1 MNLQE
6 IHVVEDDDGHAYL
19 IEKNLR
25 AGCVANRVRRFAS
38 GDEFLDHLFEQEGDL
53 PLLVLLDL
61 NMPGTSRYGVLQRL
75 RATARTSNL
84 PVLVLT
90 TTEEPAEIQ
99 RCYDLG
105 CSLYLTKPVQREAFI
120 EALQALGFVL
130 QIVGTPEPKAS
141 A

>member
-1 MNLQE
+1 MLL
-6 IHVVEDDDGHAYL
+6 A
-19 IEKNLR
+19 
-25 AGCVANRVRRFAS
+25 VRHNWQQSHCQWSVGAFVT
-38 GDEFLDHLFEQEGDL
+38 LVLL

-61 NMPGTSRYGVLQRL
+61 NMPGTSGYGVLQRL